1 MTAMP
6 SPAVLQFYTFCV
18 FPVLVMCIVR
28 NFAPGHHL
36 QDLTRIFLSYDAV
49 LHDCTQCH
57 ITTQYGLHLLTLQ
70 APKRLTWASGV
81 VVTRFVFQQIQDDH
95 LLAMAAGCQPAL
107 LY

>member
-49 LHDCTQCH
+49 LHDCTQFH
-57 ITTQYGLHLLTLQ
+57 IIIPCELHLLTLRTL
-70 APKRLTWASGV
+70 KRLT
-81 VVTRFVFQQIQDDH
+81 
-95 LLAMAAGCQPAL
+95 
-107 LY
+107 